1 MHIYQEIND
10 VRAQA
15 QWERMKRVILSAEKI
30 RAYNDQ
36 HRAIFQ
42 ALCNRDVAGA
52 VDQITRHLETARQDL
67 LGAEDK

>member
-1 MHIYQEIND
+1 
-10 VRAQA
+10 
-15 QWERMKRVILSAEKI
+15 MKRVILSAEKI
-30 RAYNDQ
+30 GAYNDQ